1 MAADRP
7 GKFAN
12 AGLDRVFHEKARL
25 SIMTCLASHR
35 DGLLFVDLKQLC
47 DLSDGNLNRHL
58 EVLQEAGAV
67 ALDRTGAGRSSKTVC
82 KMTRTGRA
90 AFTHYLEELE
100 KALSAAAD
108 AIQKTKGARSGSL
121 KPRLGD
127 AGY

>member
-1 MAADRP
+1 MGASKP

-58 EVLQEAGAV
+58 EVLQEIGAIE
-67 ALDRTGAGRSSKTVC
+67 LERTGAGRNSKTVC
-82 KMTRTGRA
+82 KMTRSGHA
-90 AFTHYLEELE
+90 AFSQYLNELE
-100 KALSAAAD
+100 KALSAAAV
-108 AIQKTKGARSGSL
+108 AIQSTKGFRAS
-121 KPRLGD
+121 KPRLGVE
-127 AGY
+127 